1 MTEGNYFQRN
11 KRYIALLLMIVA
23 LVIIFSLMSET
34 FFSPGTLKNFIRQN
48 SVLFIASIGMMMTM
62 LTGGLD
68 LSVGSTGALAGM
80 LSGMA
85 MTAMGMEGLGVGL
98 AGIGI
103 ALLVG
108 LAVGTVNG
116 FFIGHLKIS
125 PFMVTLA
132 MQAVARGA
140 TIGISNNARIPITN
154 ETYTWFGGESFKIG
168 ALDIPVS
175 VILIVA
181 VAVVAYIILNKL
193 SYGRKLYAVGG
204 NRIAAICSG
213 INAKRVIMSSYM
225 ICGLFMG
232 ISAIIWG
239 GRTLSAVPLQGDGLE
254 FNVLTAVILGGVS
267 LAGGSGTLKG
277 TLIGAAIFG
286 LISTAIGMID
296 TPPYVIYWIQGGII
310 VVAVY
315 LDIRMS
321 TTEAK
326 KTKDVKT
333 DEPSKEDALNAEAL
347 KLVHSGEQQ
356 VLELEHISKEFP
368 GVKALDNVSIKIQRG
383 KVHAI
388 MGENGAGKSTLMKVL
403 TGVYSKDA
411 GEIKIDGI
419 PVEIRSPIEAQQF
432 GISIIYQEF
441 ALVQYMSVAQNV
453 FLGKEIPAKFSA
465 FINRRKMRKQT
476 QEILKRVN
484 LKLDVDRQVADCRVG
499 QQQMVEIGKAVGANS
514 WVVVMDEPTAALTE
528 EDKDKLF
535 SIIRDLKEQ
544 GVAIVYISHR
554 MAEIFAIADEVT
566 VLRDGQHVIS
576 APVEEMD
583 EDLLVKYMVG
593 RELTDVFSREKA
605 ELGETVLDVKD
616 LKRDGV
622 FDPISFSV
630 KAGEVLG
637 FAGLMGAGRTEIM
650 RCLFGLDKANGGQ
663 ISIDGKKVDIHS
675 PEDAIDAGICLV
687 SEDRRREGIVSLMS
701 VRENIS
707 IPSLKKISHAG
718 FIDQKAEDDLAAEYI
733 AKLNIKTP
741 SPEQKIGNLSGGNQ
755 QKVCL
760 AKWLA
765 VNPKVIIL
773 DEPTRGIDVGAK
785 AEIHK
790 IIEQLAKEGMAVIII
805 SSELPELLGVSDRI
819 IVLYEGEKKGE
830 FVMDETVTQETIMQC
845 AAGMHE

>member
-1 MTEGNYFQRN
+1 
-11 KRYIALLLMIVA
+11 
-23 LVIIFSLMSET
+23 
-34 FFSPGTLKNFIRQN
+34 
-48 SVLFIASIGMMMTM
+48 
-62 LTGGLD
+62 
-68 LSVGSTGALAGM
+68 
-80 LSGMA
+80 
-85 MTAMGMEGLGVGL
+85 
-98 AGIGI
+98 
-103 ALLVG
+103 
-108 LAVGTVNG
+108 
-116 FFIGHLKIS
+116 
-125 PFMVTLA
+125 
-132 MQAVARGA
+132 
-140 TIGISNNARIPITN
+140 
-154 ETYTWFGGESFKIG
+154 
-168 ALDIPVS
+168 
-175 VILIVA
+175 
-181 VAVVAYIILNKL
+181 
-193 SYGRKLYAVGG
+193 
-204 NRIAAICSG
+204 
-213 INAKRVIMSSYM
+213 
-225 ICGLFMG
+225 
-232 ISAIIWG
+232 
-239 GRTLSAVPLQGDGLE
+239 
-254 FNVLTAVILGGVS
+254 
-267 LAGGSGTLKG
+267 
-277 TLIGAAIFG
+277 
-286 LISTAIGMID
+286 
-296 TPPYVIYWIQGGII
+296 
-310 VVAVY
+310 
-315 LDIRMS
+315 
-321 TTEAK
+321 
-326 KTKDVKT
+326 
-333 DEPSKEDALNAEAL
+333 
-347 KLVHSGEQQ
+347 
-356 VLELEHISKEFP
+356 
-368 GVKALDNVSIKIQRG
+368 
-383 KVHAI
+383 
-388 MGENGAGKSTLMKVL
+388 MKVL

-476 QEILKRVN
+476 EEILKRVN

-701 VRENIS
+701 VSENIS
-707 IPSLKKISHAG
+707 IPSLKK
-718 FIDQKAEDDLAAEYI
+718 
-733 AKLNIKTP
+733 
-741 SPEQKIGNLSGGNQ
+741 NLLMQ
-755 QKVCL
+755 
-760 AKWLA
+760 
-765 VNPKVIIL
+765 
-773 DEPTRGIDVGAK
+773 
-785 AEIHK
+785 
-790 IIEQLAKEGMAVIII
+790 
-805 SSELPELLGVSDRI
+805 VS
-819 IVLYEGEKKGE
+819 
-830 FVMDETVTQETIMQC
+830 
-845 AAGMHE
+845 

>member
-476 QEILKRVN
+476 EEILKRVN

-701 VRENIS
+701 VSENIS

-718 FIDQKAEDDLAAEYI
+718 FVDQKAEDDLAAEYI

>member
-476 QEILKRVN
+476 EEILKRVN

>member
-476 QEILKRVN
+476 EEILKRVN

-593 RELTDVFSREKA
+593 RELTGVFSREKA

-701 VRENIS
+701 VSENIS

-718 FIDQKAEDDLAAEYI
+718 FVDQKAEDDLAAEYI